1 MSVQYLK
8 TKGFFRVSFKDW
20 QLVRA
25 GASSPYR
32 SKTFWA
38 YNEQG
43 EKILR
48 PSARLVQRTIE
59 RLKLTEKE
67 LEEAT
72 KEGRAYKDNEE
83 AREEGRTL
91 VAMLEQIKEK
101 PCRYSTNKKDIACA
115 RGVINKLIAWL
126 TLNRKELTLETVK
139 KRHIIA
145 FFKDTHKGLSN
156 NTLHNSLKILKTAF
170 SLVIEKR
177 DLNTSNPL
185 SRVRFTDIKGLLPET
200 ETDFRELGM
209 FSDTWLFRFWKYVQG
224 LDLSAGARACIY
236 CLLLTGWRVGDC
248 VMLNKKQ
255 IDLKH
260 NTITLLHSK
269 TRNSTG
275 AKTVLYLT
283 PYFKELLKEA
293 SPDGLGY
300 LWGNI
305 TQGTKYQKV
314 NKILQNFIA
323 LDPPRGYEEVK
334 GKDRVLHS
342 HTVHSFRRSVITH
355 LKGRGIDSEIVRY
368 LVGHSGGS
376 IEEKH
381 YNKFSADPDKFT
393 RLPLLSIEKIIL
405 KGEEA
410 KEETKQD
417 KLKEY
422 ARSLG
427 VNKKQLIDLLEREL
441 EEERKKIKKP

>member
-1 MSVQYLK
+1 MSVQYIK
-8 TKGFFRVSFKDW
+8 NKGFFRVSFKDW

-25 GASSPYR
+25 GAVSPYR

-48 PSARLVQRTIE
+48 PSARLVQRMIE
-59 RLKLTEKE
+59 RLKQTERE

-72 KEGRAYKDNEE
+72 KEGKPYGSNEE

-101 PCRYSTNKKDIACA
+101 PCRYSTKKQDIACA
-115 RGVINKLIAWL
+115 LVVINKLIAWL
-126 TLNRKELTLETVK
+126 SVNKKDLTLETIK
-139 KRHIIA
+139 KRHIVA

-170 SLVIEKR
+170 SLIIEKR
-177 DLNTSNPL
+177 DLNISNPL
-185 SRVRFTDIKGLLPET
+185 TKVRFTDIKGLLPEN
-200 ETDFRELGM
+200 EVDFRELGM
-209 FSDTWLFRFWKYVQG
+209 FSEIWLHRFWQYVQG

-283 PYFKELLKEA
+283 PFFRELLESA
-293 SPDGLGY
+293 VHDSM
-300 LWGNI
+300 GNI
-305 TQGTKYQKV
+305 WENIVKQTKYQKV
-314 NKILQNFIA
+314 KKILQDYIA
-323 LDPPRGYEEVK
+323 LDPPRGYEETQ
-334 GKDRVLHS
+334 GKDRVLRS

-355 LKGRGIDSEIVRY
+355 LKGQGVDSEIVRY
-368 LVGHSGGS
+368 IVGHSGGS
-376 IEEKH
+376 IEERH
-381 YNKFSADPDKFT
+381 YNKFSAESERFT
-393 RLPLLSIEKIIL
+393 KIPLLGIEKMIL

-410 KEETKQD
+410 GEEDKQE
-417 KLKEY
+417 KIKEY

-427 VNKKQLIDLLEREL
+427 VDIQALIDTLTKEVKTE
-441 EEERKKIKKP
+441 KNN

>member
-1 MSVQYLK
+1 MSVQYIK
-8 TKGFFRVSFKDW
+8 NKGFFRVSFKDW

-43 EKILR
+43 EKIPR
-48 PSARLVQRTIE
+48 PSARLVQRMIE
-59 RLKLTEKE
+59 RLKQTEKQ

-72 KEGRAYKDNEE
+72 KEGKPYGSNEE

-101 PCRYSTNKKDIACA
+101 PCRYSTSKKEISYA

-126 TLNRKELTLETVK
+126 SVNKKELTLETIK
-139 KRHIIA
+139 KRHIVA
-145 FFKDTHKGLSN
+145 FFKDTHKGLSAGTVH
-156 NTLHNSLKILKTAF
+156 NTLKILKTAF

-177 DLNTSNPL
+177 DLQIQNPL
-185 SRVRFTDIKGLLPET
+185 TRVRFTDIKGLLPET

-209 FSDTWLFRFWKYVQG
+209 FSESWLHRFWQYVQG
-224 LDLSAGARACIY
+224 LELIPGARACIY

-248 VMLNKKQ
+248 VSLNKKQ
-255 IDLKH
+255 IDFKH

-269 TRNSTG
+269 TKKSTG

-283 PYFKELLKEA
+283 PYLKELLEEA
-293 SPDGLGY
+293 SPDGMGNI
-300 LWGNI
+300 WGNI
-305 TQGTKYQKV
+305 VQRTKYDKV

-323 LDPPRGYEEVK
+323 LEPPRGYEETQ
-334 GKDRVLHS
+334 GKTAVLRS

-355 LKGRGIDSEIVRY
+355 LKGRGVDSEIVRY
-368 LVGHSGGS
+368 MVGHSGGS

-381 YNKFSADPDKFT
+381 YNVFSAEPHRFT
-393 RLPLLSIEKIIL
+393 KIPLLGIEKMIL

-410 KEETKQD
+410 GEEDKQE
-417 KLKEY
+417 KIVEL
-422 ARSLG
+422 ARTLG
-427 VNKKQLIDLLEREL
+427 VDIQALIDTLTREAKT
-441 EEERKKIKKP
+441 EKKG

>member
-1 MSVQYLK
+1 MAVQYIENR
-8 TKGFFRVSFKDW
+8 GFFRVSYKDW
-20 QLVRA
+20 RLVRA
-25 GASSPYR
+25 GAVSPYR

-59 RLKLTEKE
+59 RLKQKEKE
-67 LEEAT
+67 LEEES
-72 KEGRAYKDNEE
+72 KEGKPYGSNEE

-101 PCRYSTNKKDIACA
+101 PCRYSTSKKEISYA
-115 RGVINKLIAWL
+115 RGVINKLIVWL
-126 TLNRKELTLETVK
+126 TANKKELTLETIK

-145 FFKDTHKGLSN
+145 FFKDTHKGLSAGTVH
-156 NTLHNSLKILKTAF
+156 NTLKILKTAF

-177 DLNTSNPL
+177 DLNISNPL
-185 SRVRFTDIKGLLPET
+185 SRVRFTDIKGLLPEN
-200 ETDFRELGM
+200 EVNFRELGI
-209 FSDTWLFRFWKYVQG
+209 FSESWLFRFWQYVQG
-224 LDLSAGARACIY
+224 LELTAGARACIF
-236 CLLLTGWRVGDC
+236 CLLLTGWRVADC
-248 VMLNKKQ
+248 VSLNKKQ
-255 IDLKH
+255 IDFKH

-283 PYFKELLKEA
+283 PYFKKLLESA
-293 SPDGLGY
+293 VHDGMGD

-305 TQGTKYQKV
+305 VQRTKYDKV
-314 NKILQNFIA
+314 NKILQDFIA
-323 LDPPRGYEEVK
+323 LDTPRGYEEIQ
-334 GKDRVLHS
+334 GKSAVLRS

-355 LKGRGIDSEIVRY
+355 LKGRGVDSEVVRY
-368 LVGHSGGS
+368 MVGHSGGN

-381 YNKFSADPDKFT
+381 YNKFSAEPEKFT
-393 RLPLLSIEKIIL
+393 KIPLLGIEKMIL

-410 KEETKQD
+410 GEEEKQE
-417 KLKEY
+417 KIVEL
-422 ARSLG
+422 AHSLG
-427 VNKKQLIDLLEREL
+427 VDLQALIDSLAKTV
-441 EEERKKIKKP
+441 KKG

>member
-1 MSVQYLK
+1 MAVQYIK

-32 SKTFWA
+32 SKTYWA
-38 YNEQG
+38 FNEQG

-59 RLKLTEKE
+59 RLKQTERE

-72 KEGRAYKDNEE
+72 KEGKLYGSIEE

-101 PCRYSTNKKDIACA
+101 PCRYSTKKQDIACA

-126 TLNRKELTLETVK
+126 TINNKELTLETIK

-145 FFKDTHKGLSN
+145 FFKDTHKGLSAGTVH
-156 NTLHNSLKILKTAF
+156 NTLKILKTAF
-170 SLVIEKR
+170 SLIIEKR
-177 DLNTSNPL
+177 DLNIINPL
-185 SRVRFTDIKGLLPET
+185 SRVRFTDIKGLLPEN
-200 ETDFRELGM
+200 EVNFRELGM
-209 FSDTWLFRFWKYVQG
+209 FSETWLFRFWQYVQG

-283 PYFKELLKEA
+283 PYFKELLEEA
-293 SPDGLGY
+293 TPDGLGY

-305 TQGTKYQKV
+305 TQGTKYDIV
-314 NKILQNFIA
+314 NKILKNFIA
-323 LDPPRGYEEVK
+323 LAPPRGYEEIQ
-334 GKDRVLHS
+334 GKDRVLRS

-355 LKGRGIDSEIVRY
+355 LKGRGVDSEIVRY
-368 LVGHSGGS
+368 MVGHSGGS
-376 IEEKH
+376 IEERH
-381 YNKFSADPDKFT
+381 YNKFSAEPERFT
-393 RLPLLSIEKIIL
+393 KIPLLGIEKIIL

-410 KEETKQD
+410 GEEEKKEKI
-417 KLKEY
+417 KEY

-427 VNKKQLIDLLEREL
+427 VDIQALIDTLTREAKT
-441 EEERKKIKKP
+441 EKKS